1 MVLTKQ
7 RSQGLGCAK
16 VEKIITSKHS
26 TLRRHMAS
34 LHAHRYRKWCEANHF
49 DSMLPEDTK
58 RRREAALDTI
68 LQTQQ
73 TTLTA
78 HFNLRE
84 PDLTPY
90 SDSAFEAAAIAWL
103 IQSNQPIQAFKNP
116 AFKKMID
123 IASRATRSITLPA
136 PKKTRGR
143 IIHMFKQQM
152 FLLKKRLNVC
162 VPTYQLSSSDL
173 LSRSHY

>member
-1 MVLTKQ
+1 
-7 RSQGLGCAK
+7 K
-16 VEKIITSKHS
+16 VEKIIISEHS

-34 LHAHRYRKWCEANHF
+34 LHSCRYRKWCEANRF

-58 RRREAALDTI
+58 QRREAALDTS

-78 HFNLRE
+78 HFNPRE

-103 IQSNQPIQAFKNP
+103 IQTNQPIQAFKNP

-123 IASRATRSITLPA
+123 ITSRATRGITLPA
-136 PKKTRGR
+136 PKKTRTLV
-143 IIHMFKQQM
+143 IHMFKQQM
-152 FLLKKRLNVC
+152 FLLKKRLNIRIHIC
-162 VPTYQLSSSDL
+162 CLTPY
-173 LSRSHY
+173 